1 MTPADILNRHLIC
14 LVGVAPVTPGACVV
28 LRIRIRLKP
37 RERSARAGVLSLL
50 P

>member
-1 MTPADILNRHLIC
+1 MTPADILNRHCIC
-14 LVGVAPVTPGACVV
+14 LVGEAPVTPGACVL

-37 RERSARAGVLSLL
+37 RERSTRGDVLSLL